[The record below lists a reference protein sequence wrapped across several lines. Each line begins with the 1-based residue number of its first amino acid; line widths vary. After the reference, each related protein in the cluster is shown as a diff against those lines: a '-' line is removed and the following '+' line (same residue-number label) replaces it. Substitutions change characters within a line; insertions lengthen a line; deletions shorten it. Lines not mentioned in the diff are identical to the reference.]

1 MATIVIQISPVMN
14 KIEGNCEHIQASVSV
29 SYALEVTDTN
39 IIALT
44 TQQIVDSLPA
54 AIKQS
59 QDEMIKMLTA
69 LGANISHSVSIEEMQ
84 KKSVH

>member
-14 KIEGNCEHIQASVSV
+14 KVEGNCEHVLSGVSI
-29 SYALEVTDTN
+29 SYALDSKDSN

-44 TQQIVDSLPA
+44 TQHIVNSLPA

-59 QDEMIKMLTA
+59 QEEMIKMLTA
-69 LGANISHSVSIEEMQ
+69 LGVNISHSVSVEEMQ
-84 KKSVH
+84 KKAVH